1 MSLRN
6 PHLKPF
12 PHRRRVLNGY
22 KIPLDNYK
30 NIPEGLYW
38 DFIGEN
44 GFIGHQSFLYK
55 TYRPTVR
62 EEFKEGS
69 SELGISTI
77 SLTESRTE
85 IKEGEFQRTSMD
97 TAIVSKT
104 RAFSIN
110 LLKPDTKDSVPIR
123 VLTSR
128 EINVSA
134 YIISECATPVFCNV
148 DANELLYIQEGRGE
162 IHTEFGVLEYTPFT
176 YVYIPRGTFYRIYGV
191 SSSLILMMEIYKQI
205 YLPNF
210 GLLSQDYPIAE
221 SLLEDSNLP
230 ELRYEVNNPVEGKV
244 SVLKKVG
251 TTYKEEIYTNSPL
264 ACLGWQCTL
273 YPFKISVKDI
283 NILESHTFHV
293 PPSAYVTFLNED
305 MSVNIITFLPRFV
318 HTPPYNHRNTSYNEC
333 MFYSKGV
340 FVSRSGVG
348 EGDITVHPIGA
359 HHGPQ
364 PKREFFEVK
373 TIEEFKQHFVD
384 EIAIMIESK
393 SNFYMTPASEE
404 IEVKDYALS
413 WHKESV
419 PDREDE

>member
-1 MSLRN
+1 MSLVN
-6 PHLKPF
+6 PHLKSF

-22 KIPLDNYK
+22 KIPFDNYK

-55 TYRPTVR
+55 AYRPTVR
-62 EEFKEGS
+62 EGFKEGS
-69 SELGISTI
+69 SELGTSPA
-77 SLTESRTE
+77 ESWTGIR
-85 IKEGEFQRTSMD
+85 EGGSQKASMD
-97 TAIVSKT
+97 TAIVSKP
-104 RAFSIN
+104 RAFSIS
-110 LLKPDTKDSVPIR
+110 LLKPNTKDNVPISI
-123 VLTSR
+123 LTSR

-134 YIISECATPVFCNV
+134 YIISDCTTPVFCNV
-148 DANELLYIQEGRGE
+148 DANELLYIQRGRGE
-162 IHTEFGVLEYTPFT
+162 IHTEFGVLEYAPFT
-176 YVYIPRGTFYRIYGV
+176 YVYIPKGTFYRIYGV
-191 SSSLILMMEIYKQI
+191 SSSLILIMEIYKQI

-221 SLLEDSNLP
+221 SLLEGSNLP
-230 ELRYEVNNPVEGKV
+230 ELRYEINNPPEGKV
-244 SVLKKVG
+244 SVLKKVD
-251 TTYKEEIYTNSPL
+251 TAYKEEIYTNSPL
-264 ACLGWQCTL
+264 ACLGWQGTL
-273 YPFKISVKDI
+273 YPFRIGVKDI
-283 NILESHTFHV
+283 NIVESHTFHV

-305 MSVNIITFLPRFV
+305 ISVNIITFLPRFV
-318 HTPPYNHRNTSYNEC
+318 HTPPYNHRNTSYNEF

-373 TIEEFKQHFVD
+373 DIEEFKQHFVD

-393 SNFYMTPASEE
+393 SNFCTTPASEE
-404 IEVKDYALS
+404 IEIRDYALS
-413 WHKESV
+413 WYRESI
-419 PDREDE
+419 PDREGE

>member
-1 MSLRN
+1 MNLVN
-6 PHLKPF
+6 TYLKSF

-22 KIPLDNYK
+22 KKIPYNNYK
-30 NIPEGLYW
+30 NIPEDLYW

-44 GFIGHQSFLYK
+44 GFIGHQTFLYK
-55 TYRPTVR
+55 PYRPTVR

-69 SELGISTI
+69 STEVGI
-77 SLTESRTE
+77 EP
-85 IKEGEFQRTSMD
+85 
-97 TAIVSKT
+97 IVSKP
-104 RAFSIN
+104 RAFSLN
-110 LLKPDTKDSVPIR
+110 LLKPNTEDSIPIR

-128 EINVSA
+128 EVNVSA
-134 YIISECATPVFCNV
+134 YIISEGATPIFCNAE
-148 DANELLYIQEGRGE
+148 ANELLYIQKGRGE

-176 YVYIPRGTFYRIYGV
+176 YIYIPKGTFYRMDGISPTLV
-191 SSSLILMMEIYKQI
+191 LIMEIYRQI

-221 SLLEDSNLP
+221 SLLEGNNLP
-230 ELRYEVNNPVEGKV
+230 ELKHEVNNPVEGKA
-244 SVLKKVG
+244 SVLKKTG
-251 TTYKEEIYTNSPL
+251 STYKEEMYTNSPL
-264 ACLGWQCTL
+264 ACLGWQGTL
-273 YPFKISVKDI
+273 YPFRIKVKDI
-283 NILESHTFHV
+283 NVVESHTFHV
-293 PPSAYVTFLNED
+293 PPSGYVTFLNED
-305 MSVNIITFLPRFV
+305 MSVNIISFLPRFV
-318 HTPPYNHRNTSYNEC
+318 HTPPYNHRNTSYNEF

-348 EGDITVHPIGA
+348 EGDITVHPIGG

-404 IEVKDYALS
+404 IEIKDYALS
-413 WHKESV
+413 WYEESV
-419 PDREDE
+419 PHR